1 MEDIKIE
8 DYTDKSFVVR
18 GDTRKYLEQM
28 KNFGGKWNSR
38 LTDKSSGEK
47 FGAWIFPSIKKSEV
61 QKWIQNKEDN
71 VSVSSNEESPVKTI
85 VSKSRTSNVTLE
97 NIYNMLIC
105 INERLEMIE
114 SKVGISKDSQK
125 LKKEVKQT
133 AELFSEDWK
142 IDDDNISTKPMKRL
156 LVGN

>member
-47 FGAWIFPSIKKSEV
+47 FGAWIFPSMKKSEV
-61 QKWIQNKEDN
+61 QKWIQNKEDI
-71 VSVSSNEESPVKTI
+71 VSFSSNEESPVKTI
-85 VSKSRTSNVTLE
+85 VSKSRTTNVTLE
-97 NIYNMLIC
+97 SVYNMLIC
-105 INERLEMIE
+105 INERLEVIE

-133 AELFSEDWK
+133 TELFSEDWQ
-142 IDDDNISTKPMKRL
+142 IEDDIVPMKRL
-156 LVGN
+156 LG

>member
-47 FGAWIFPSIKKSEV
+47 FGAWIFPSMKKSEV
-61 QKWIQNKEDN
+61 QKWIQNKEDI
-71 VSVSSNEESPVKTI
+71 VSFSSNEESPVKTI

-97 NIYNMLIC
+97 SIYNMLIC
-105 INERLEMIE
+105 INERLEVIE

-133 AELFSEDWK
+133 SELVSEDWQ
-142 IDDDNISTKPMKRL
+142 IEDDIVPTKPMKRL
-156 LVGN
+156 LATN